1 MKVSIYGR
9 LPRRLGSKILLA
21 GLVLFPVAIHSG
33 GVKASTSAVASLQG
47 LSIGSSGEAVKALQR
62 ALISKGIFVRGGVDG
77 DFGPM
82 TLAAVN
88 KFQIANGLDVTDVV
102 NEATAIAV
110 GTVTSPLTG
119 LRRGSSGLNVK
130 LLQEKLAV
138 AGFSPVGGADGYFGR
153 ATEKSLKEFQKSEGL
168 SPSGVA
174 DEITVAKLSNS
185 PLPDVTEEGEE
196 GEKNEKVENTP
207 EESEAP
213 VLSPEVAELIGV
225 SKGTV
230 GSAAKAVQ
238 QLLIDAGVSLRGG
251 ADGAFGRVS
260 EAALKEYQKDHGLDQ
275 TGVAD
280 EATLL
285 ALTGASQGAS
295 EESEAPV
302 LSPEVAELIGVSKGT
317 VGSAAK
323 AVQQLLIDAGV
334 SLRGGADGA
343 FGRVSEAALK
353 EYQKDHG
360 LDQTGVADEATLLA
374 LTGSVVAVPSEYA
387 QLVGLRPGALGDSVE
402 ALQRR
407 LLDIGITVRG
417 GVDGVF
423 GPATAQALKAFQDQR
438 GLEKTG
444 IVDEVTAIALSK
456 NPSEVESY
464 GSTTGYGVYGEGGSR
479 VLSLQ
484 TALIQAGIT
493 VRGGADGWFGS
504 ATSAA
509 IMKFQRR
516 EGLQVTG
523 VVNDQTAERLGLEK
537 ELAPSNSPV
546 ADIALEAFPIQGMC
560 GYQDGWHDPRPG
572 GRLHVGVDIIAPEG
586 KLLYAVADGTITR
599 IYRDFPGSMPGNG
612 LRLTMEDGTYFFYA
626 HLLSFADGIDVG
638 SKVKA
643 GQVIGRN
650 GNTGS
655 SGTAHLHFEIH
666 PNGGAAINPYPIV
679 KAIDGCSVIEP
690 IAVTLK
696 D

>member
-77 DFGPM
+77 NFGPM

-88 KFQIANGLDVTDVV
+88 KFQVANGLDVTNVV

-285 ALTGASQGAS
+285 ALTG
-295 EESEAPV
+295 
-302 LSPEVAELIGVSKGT
+302 
-317 VGSAAK
+317 
-323 AVQQLLIDAGV
+323 
-334 SLRGGADGA
+334 
-343 FGRVSEAALK
+343 
-353 EYQKDHG
+353 
-360 LDQTGVADEATLLA
+360 
-374 LTGSVVAVPSEYA
+374 SVVAVPTEYA

-493 VRGGADGWFGS
+493 VRGGPDGWFGS

-679 KAIDGCSVIEP
+679 KAIDGCSVTEP
-690 IAVTLK
+690 LAVTLK

>member
-77 DFGPM
+77 NFGPM

-88 KFQIANGLDVTDVV
+88 KFQVANGLDVTNVV

-285 ALTGASQGAS
+285 ALTG
-295 EESEAPV
+295 
-302 LSPEVAELIGVSKGT
+302 
-317 VGSAAK
+317 
-323 AVQQLLIDAGV
+323 
-334 SLRGGADGA
+334 
-343 FGRVSEAALK
+343 
-353 EYQKDHG
+353 
-360 LDQTGVADEATLLA
+360 
-374 LTGSVVAVPSEYA
+374 SVVAVPTEYA

-504 ATSAA
+504 ATSGA

-679 KAIDGCSVIEP
+679 KAIDGCSVTEP
-690 IAVTLK
+690 LAVTLK

>member
-1 MKVSIYGR
+1 M
-9 LPRRLGSKILLA
+9 
-21 GLVLFPVAIHSG
+21 
-33 GVKASTSAVASLQG
+33 
-47 LSIGSSGEAVKALQR
+47 
-62 ALISKGIFVRGGVDG
+62 
-77 DFGPM
+77 
-82 TLAAVN
+82 
-88 KFQIANGLDVTDVV
+88 
-102 NEATAIAV
+102 
-110 GTVTSPLTG
+110 
-119 LRRGSSGLNVK
+119 
-130 LLQEKLAV
+130 

-285 ALTGASQGAS
+285 ALTG
-295 EESEAPV
+295 
-302 LSPEVAELIGVSKGT
+302 
-317 VGSAAK
+317 
-323 AVQQLLIDAGV
+323 
-334 SLRGGADGA
+334 
-343 FGRVSEAALK
+343 
-353 EYQKDHG
+353 
-360 LDQTGVADEATLLA
+360 
-374 LTGSVVAVPSEYA
+374 SVVAVPTEYA

-679 KAIDGCSVIEP
+679 KAIDGCSVTEP
-690 IAVTLK
+690 LAVTLK

>member
-77 DFGPM
+77 NFGPM

-88 KFQIANGLDVTDVV
+88 KFQVANGLDVTNVV

-285 ALTGASQGAS
+285 ALTG
-295 EESEAPV
+295 
-302 LSPEVAELIGVSKGT
+302 
-317 VGSAAK
+317 
-323 AVQQLLIDAGV
+323 
-334 SLRGGADGA
+334 
-343 FGRVSEAALK
+343 
-353 EYQKDHG
+353 
-360 LDQTGVADEATLLA
+360 
-374 LTGSVVAVPSEYA
+374 SVVAVPTEYA

-516 EGLQVTG
+516 EGLQVSG

-679 KAIDGCSVIEP
+679 KAIDGCSVTEP
-690 IAVTLK
+690 LAVTLK

>member
-21 GLVLFPVAIHSG
+21 GLVLFPVTIHSG

-77 DFGPM
+77 KFGLM

-88 KFQIANGLDVTDVV
+88 EFQVANGLDVTNVV

-153 ATEKSLKEFQKSEGL
+153 ATEKSLKEFQNSEGL

-174 DEITVAKLSNS
+174 DEISVAKLSNS

-251 ADGAFGRVS
+251 ADGAFG
-260 EAALKEYQKDHGLDQ
+260 
-275 TGVAD
+275 
-280 EATLL
+280 
-285 ALTGASQGAS
+285 
-295 EESEAPV
+295 P
-302 LSPEVAELIGVSKGT
+302 
-317 VGSAAK
+317 
-323 AVQQLLIDAGV
+323 
-334 SLRGGADGA
+334 
-343 FGRVSEAALK
+343 VSEAALK

-456 NPSEVESY
+456 DPSEVESY

-484 TALIQAGIT
+484 TALTQAGIT

-537 ELAPSNSPV
+537 ERAPSNSPV

-679 KAIDGCSVIEP
+679 KAIDGCSVTEP

>member
-1 MKVSIYGR
+1 MKVSNYGR
-9 LPRRLGSKILLA
+9 LPRRLCSKILLA
-21 GLVLFPVAIHSG
+21 GLILSPIAIHSG
-33 GVKASTSAVASLQG
+33 EVKASTSAVASLQG
-47 LSIGSSGEAVKALQR
+47 LSVGSSGEMVKALQR
-62 ALISKGIFVRGGVDG
+62 ALISKGISVRGGVDG
-77 DFGPM
+77 KFGPM

-88 KFQIANGLDVTDVV
+88 EFQVANGLDVTTVV
-102 NEATAIAV
+102 DEATAIAV
-110 GTVTSPLTG
+110 GTVASPLTG
-119 LRRGSSGLNVK
+119 LRRGTAGLNVK
-130 LLQEKLAV
+130 MLQEKLAE
-138 AGFSPVGGADGYFGR
+138 AGFRPVGGADGYFGR
-153 ATEKSLKEFQKSEGL
+153 ATEKSLKEFQESEEL

-174 DEITVAKLSNS
+174 DEITVARLLNS
-185 PLPDVTEEGEE
+185 PLPDVTEKGGEGE
-196 GEKNEKVENTP
+196 NSEKVDNPP

-213 VLSPEVAELIGV
+213 VLSPEIAELIGV

-251 ADGAFGRVS
+251 ADG
-260 EAALKEYQKDHGLDQ
+260 D
-275 TGVAD
+275 
-280 EATLL
+280 
-285 ALTGASQGAS
+285 
-295 EESEAPV
+295 
-302 LSPEVAELIGVSKGT
+302 
-317 VGSAAK
+317 
-323 AVQQLLIDAGV
+323 
-334 SLRGGADGA
+334 

-387 QLVGLRPGALGDSVE
+387 QLVGLRPGALGDSVA

-444 IVDEVTAIALSK
+444 IVDEVTAVALSK
-456 NPSEVESY
+456 DSSEVESY

-484 TALIQAGIT
+484 TALTQAGIT
-493 VRGGADGWFGS
+493 LRGGADGWFGS

-523 VVNDQTAERLGLEK
+523 VVNNQTAERLGLE
-537 ELAPSNSPV
+537 EERAPSNSPV

-572 GRLHVGVDIIAPEG
+572 GRLHVGVDIIAAEG

-626 HLLSFADGIDVG
+626 HLLSFADGIGVG

-679 KAIDGCSVIEP
+679 KAIDGCSVTEP

>member
-1 MKVSIYGR
+1 MKVSNYGR
-9 LPRRLGSKILLA
+9 LPRRLCSKILLA
-21 GLVLFPVAIHSG
+21 GLILSPIAIHSG
-33 GVKASTSAVASLQG
+33 EVKASTSAVASLQG
-47 LSIGSSGEAVKALQR
+47 LSVGSSGEMVKALQR
-62 ALISKGIFVRGGVDG
+62 ALISKGISVRGGVDG
-77 DFGPM
+77 KFGPM

-88 KFQIANGLDVTDVV
+88 EFQVANGLDVTTVV

-110 GTVTSPLTG
+110 GTVASPLTG
-119 LRRGSSGLNVK
+119 LRRGTAGLNVK
-130 LLQEKLAV
+130 MLQEKLAE
-138 AGFSPVGGADGYFGR
+138 AGFRPVGGADGYFGR
-153 ATEKSLKEFQKSEGL
+153 ATEKSLKEFQESEEL

-174 DEITVAKLSNS
+174 DEITVARLLNS
-185 PLPDVTEEGEE
+185 PLPDVTEKGGEGE
-196 GEKNEKVENTP
+196 NSEKVENPP
-207 EESEAP
+207 EESEEP
-213 VLSPEVAELIGV
+213 VLSPEIAELIGV

-238 QLLIDAGVSLRGG
+238 QLLIDAGVNLRGG
-251 ADGAFGRVS
+251 ADG
-260 EAALKEYQKDHGLDQ
+260 D
-275 TGVAD
+275 
-280 EATLL
+280 
-285 ALTGASQGAS
+285 
-295 EESEAPV
+295 
-302 LSPEVAELIGVSKGT
+302 
-317 VGSAAK
+317 
-323 AVQQLLIDAGV
+323 
-334 SLRGGADGA
+334 

-387 QLVGLRPGALGDSVE
+387 QLVGLRPGALGDSVA

-438 GLEKTG
+438 GLDKTG
-444 IVDEVTAIALSK
+444 IVDEVTAVALSK
-456 NPSEVESY
+456 DSSEVESY

-484 TALIQAGIT
+484 TALTQAGIT
-493 VRGGADGWFGS
+493 LRGGADGWFGS

-523 VVNDQTAERLGLEK
+523 VVNNQTAERLGLE
-537 ELAPSNSPV
+537 EERAPSNSPV

-572 GRLHVGVDIIAPEG
+572 GRLHVGVDIIAAEG

-612 LRLTMEDGTYFFYA
+612 LRLTMKDGTYFFYA
-626 HLLSFADGIDVG
+626 HLLSFADGIEVG

-679 KAIDGCSVIEP
+679 KAIDGCSVTEP

>member
-62 ALISKGIFVRGGVDG
+62 ALISNGIFVRGGVDG
-77 DFGPM
+77 NFGPM

-88 KFQIANGLDVTDVV
+88 KFQVANGLDVTNVV

-285 ALTGASQGAS
+285 ALTG
-295 EESEAPV
+295 
-302 LSPEVAELIGVSKGT
+302 
-317 VGSAAK
+317 
-323 AVQQLLIDAGV
+323 
-334 SLRGGADGA
+334 
-343 FGRVSEAALK
+343 
-353 EYQKDHG
+353 
-360 LDQTGVADEATLLA
+360 
-374 LTGSVVAVPSEYA
+374 SVVAVPTEYA

-612 LRLTMEDGTYFFYA
+612 LRLTMEDGRYFFYA

-679 KAIDGCSVIEP
+679 KAIDGCSVTEP
-690 IAVTLK
+690 LAVTLK

>member
-9 LPRRLGSKILLA
+9 LPRRLASKILLA

-88 KFQIANGLDVTDVV
+88 KFQIAKGLDVTNVV

-185 PLPDVTEEGEE
+185 PLPDATEEGEE

-207 EESEAP
+207 EESETP
-213 VLSPEVAELIGV
+213 VLSPEVA
-225 SKGTV
+225 K
-230 GSAAKAVQ
+230 
-238 QLLIDAGVSLRGG
+238 
-251 ADGAFGRVS
+251 
-260 EAALKEYQKDHGLDQ
+260 
-275 TGVAD
+275 
-280 EATLL
+280 
-285 ALTGASQGAS
+285 
-295 EESEAPV
+295 
-302 LSPEVAELIGVSKGT
+302 LIGVSKGT

-374 LTGSVVAVPSEYA
+374 LTGSVVAVPTEYA

-516 EGLQVTG
+516 EGLQVSG

-679 KAIDGCSVIEP
+679 KAIDGCSVTEP
-690 IAVTLK
+690 LAVTLK

>member
-77 DFGPM
+77 NFGPM

-88 KFQIANGLDVTDVV
+88 KFQVANGLDVTNVV

-285 ALTGASQGAS
+285 ALTG
-295 EESEAPV
+295 
-302 LSPEVAELIGVSKGT
+302 
-317 VGSAAK
+317 
-323 AVQQLLIDAGV
+323 
-334 SLRGGADGA
+334 
-343 FGRVSEAALK
+343 
-353 EYQKDHG
+353 
-360 LDQTGVADEATLLA
+360 
-374 LTGSVVAVPSEYA
+374 SVVAVPTEYA

-504 ATSAA
+504 ATAAA

-516 EGLQVTG
+516 EGLQV
-523 VVNDQTAERLGLEK
+523 LE
-537 ELAPSNSPV
+537 L
-546 ADIALEAFPIQGMC
+546 
-560 GYQDGWHDPRPG
+560 
-572 GRLHVGVDIIAPEG
+572 
-586 KLLYAVADGTITR
+586 
-599 IYRDFPGSMPGNG
+599 
-612 LRLTMEDGTYFFYA
+612 
-626 HLLSFADGIDVG
+626 
-638 SKVKA
+638 
-643 GQVIGRN
+643 
-650 GNTGS
+650 
-655 SGTAHLHFEIH
+655 
-666 PNGGAAINPYPIV
+666 
-679 KAIDGCSVIEP
+679 
-690 IAVTLK
+690 
-696 D
+696 

>member
-207 EESEAP
+207 EE
-213 VLSPEVAELIGV
+213 
-225 SKGTV
+225 T
-230 GSAAKAVQ
+230 
-238 QLLIDAGVSLRGG
+238 
-251 ADGAFGRVS
+251 
-260 EAALKEYQKDHGLDQ
+260 
-275 TGVAD
+275 
-280 EATLL
+280 
-285 ALTGASQGAS
+285 
-295 EESEAPV
+295 EAPV

-484 TALIQAGIT
+484 TALTQAGIT

-696 D
+696 N

>member
-88 KFQIANGLDVTDVV
+88 KFQIANGLEVTDVV

-285 ALTGASQGAS
+285 ALTG
-295 EESEAPV
+295 
-302 LSPEVAELIGVSKGT
+302 
-317 VGSAAK
+317 
-323 AVQQLLIDAGV
+323 
-334 SLRGGADGA
+334 
-343 FGRVSEAALK
+343 
-353 EYQKDHG
+353 
-360 LDQTGVADEATLLA
+360 
-374 LTGSVVAVPSEYA
+374 SVVAVPSEYA

-423 GPATAQALKAFQDQR
+423 GPATAQALKAFQAQR

-696 D
+696 N

>member
-207 EESEAP
+207 EE
-213 VLSPEVAELIGV
+213 
-225 SKGTV
+225 T
-230 GSAAKAVQ
+230 
-238 QLLIDAGVSLRGG
+238 
-251 ADGAFGRVS
+251 
-260 EAALKEYQKDHGLDQ
+260 
-275 TGVAD
+275 
-280 EATLL
+280 
-285 ALTGASQGAS
+285 
-295 EESEAPV
+295 EAPV

-509 IMKFQRR
+509 IMKLQRR

>member
-207 EESEAP
+207 E
-213 VLSPEVAELIGV
+213 
-225 SKGTV
+225 
-230 GSAAKAVQ
+230 
-238 QLLIDAGVSLRGG
+238 D
-251 ADGAFGRVS
+251 
-260 EAALKEYQKDHGLDQ
+260 
-275 TGVAD
+275 
-280 EATLL
+280 
-285 ALTGASQGAS
+285 
-295 EESEAPV
+295 SEAPV

>member
-77 DFGPM
+77 NFGPM

-88 KFQIANGLDVTDVV
+88 KFQVANGLDVTNVV

-110 GTVTSPLTG
+110 GTVSSPLTG

-285 ALTGASQGAS
+285 ALTG
-295 EESEAPV
+295 
-302 LSPEVAELIGVSKGT
+302 
-317 VGSAAK
+317 
-323 AVQQLLIDAGV
+323 
-334 SLRGGADGA
+334 
-343 FGRVSEAALK
+343 
-353 EYQKDHG
+353 
-360 LDQTGVADEATLLA
+360 
-374 LTGSVVAVPSEYA
+374 SVVAVPTEYA

-679 KAIDGCSVIEP
+679 KAIDGCSVTEP
-690 IAVTLK
+690 LAVTLK

>member
-9 LPRRLGSKILLA
+9 LPRRLASKILLA

-88 KFQIANGLDVTDVV
+88 KFQIAKGLDVTNVV

-119 LRRGSSGLNVK
+119 LRRGSSGVNVK

-185 PLPDVTEEGEE
+185 PLPDATEEGEE

-285 ALTGASQGAS
+285 ALTG
-295 EESEAPV
+295 
-302 LSPEVAELIGVSKGT
+302 
-317 VGSAAK
+317 
-323 AVQQLLIDAGV
+323 
-334 SLRGGADGA
+334 
-343 FGRVSEAALK
+343 
-353 EYQKDHG
+353 
-360 LDQTGVADEATLLA
+360 
-374 LTGSVVAVPSEYA
+374 SVVAVPTEYA

-516 EGLQVTG
+516 EGLQVSG

-679 KAIDGCSVIEP
+679 KAIDGCSVTEP
-690 IAVTLK
+690 LAVTLK

>member
-77 DFGPM
+77 NFGPM

-88 KFQIANGLDVTDVV
+88 KFQVANGLDVTNVV

-285 ALTGASQGAS
+285 ALTG
-295 EESEAPV
+295 
-302 LSPEVAELIGVSKGT
+302 
-317 VGSAAK
+317 
-323 AVQQLLIDAGV
+323 
-334 SLRGGADGA
+334 
-343 FGRVSEAALK
+343 
-353 EYQKDHG
+353 
-360 LDQTGVADEATLLA
+360 
-374 LTGSVVAVPSEYA
+374 SVVAVPTEYA

-679 KAIDGCSVIEP
+679 KAIDGCSVTEP
-690 IAVTLK
+690 LAVTLK

>member
-77 DFGPM
+77 NFGPM

-88 KFQIANGLDVTDVV
+88 KFQVANGLDVTNVV

-238 QLLIDAGVSLRGG
+238 QLLIDAGVSLRG
-251 ADGAFGRVS
+251 AQMVRS
-260 EAALKEYQKDHGLDQ
+260 
-275 TGVAD
+275 VA
-280 EATLL
+280 
-285 ALTGASQGAS
+285 
-295 EESEAPV
+295 
-302 LSPEVAELIGVSKGT
+302 
-317 VGSAAK
+317 
-323 AVQQLLIDAGV
+323 
-334 SLRGGADGA
+334 
-343 FGRVSEAALK
+343 
-353 EYQKDHG
+353 
-360 LDQTGVADEATLLA
+360 
-374 LTGSVVAVPSEYA
+374 
-387 QLVGLRPGALGDSVE
+387 
-402 ALQRR
+402 
-407 LLDIGITVRG
+407 
-417 GVDGVF
+417 
-423 GPATAQALKAFQDQR
+423 
-438 GLEKTG
+438 
-444 IVDEVTAIALSK
+444 
-456 NPSEVESY
+456 
-464 GSTTGYGVYGEGGSR
+464 
-479 VLSLQ
+479 
-484 TALIQAGIT
+484 
-493 VRGGADGWFGS
+493 
-504 ATSAA
+504 
-509 IMKFQRR
+509 
-516 EGLQVTG
+516 
-523 VVNDQTAERLGLEK
+523 
-537 ELAPSNSPV
+537 
-546 ADIALEAFPIQGMC
+546 
-560 GYQDGWHDPRPG
+560 
-572 GRLHVGVDIIAPEG
+572 
-586 KLLYAVADGTITR
+586 
-599 IYRDFPGSMPGNG
+599 
-612 LRLTMEDGTYFFYA
+612 
-626 HLLSFADGIDVG
+626 
-638 SKVKA
+638 
-643 GQVIGRN
+643 
-650 GNTGS
+650 
-655 SGTAHLHFEIH
+655 
-666 PNGGAAINPYPIV
+666 
-679 KAIDGCSVIEP
+679 
-690 IAVTLK
+690 
-696 D
+696 

>member
-9 LPRRLGSKILLA
+9 LPRRLGPKILLA

-88 KFQIANGLDVTDVV
+88 EFQIANGLDVTNVV

-119 LRRGSSGLNVK
+119 LRRGMSGLNVQ
-130 LLQEKLAV
+130 LLQEKLAA
-138 AGFSPVGGADGYFGR
+138 AGYSPVGGADGYFGR

-185 PLPDVTEEGEE
+185 PLPDVTEQVGE

-238 QLLIDAGVSLRGG
+238 ELLIDAGVSLRGG
-251 ADGAFGRVS
+251 ADGAFG
-260 EAALKEYQKDHGLDQ
+260 
-275 TGVAD
+275 
-280 EATLL
+280 
-285 ALTGASQGAS
+285 
-295 EESEAPV
+295 P
-302 LSPEVAELIGVSKGT
+302 
-317 VGSAAK
+317 
-323 AVQQLLIDAGV
+323 
-334 SLRGGADGA
+334 
-343 FGRVSEAALK
+343 VSEAALK

-484 TALIQAGIT
+484 TALTQAGISL
-493 VRGGADGWFGS
+493 RGGADGWFGS

>member
-62 ALISKGIFVRGGVDG
+62 ALISKGILVRGGVDG
-77 DFGPM
+77 NFGPM

-88 KFQIANGLDVTDVV
+88 KFQVANGLDVTSVV

-285 ALTGASQGAS
+285 ALTG
-295 EESEAPV
+295 
-302 LSPEVAELIGVSKGT
+302 
-317 VGSAAK
+317 
-323 AVQQLLIDAGV
+323 
-334 SLRGGADGA
+334 
-343 FGRVSEAALK
+343 
-353 EYQKDHG
+353 
-360 LDQTGVADEATLLA
+360 
-374 LTGSVVAVPSEYA
+374 SVVAVPTEYA

-444 IVDEVTAIALSK
+444 IVDEVTAIALSR

-546 ADIALEAFPIQGMC
+546 ADIALAAFPIQGMC

-679 KAIDGCSVIEP
+679 KAIDGCSVTEP
-690 IAVTLK
+690 LAVTLK

>member
-77 DFGPM
+77 NFGPM

-88 KFQIANGLDVTDVV
+88 KFQIANGLDVTNVV

-207 EESEAP
+207 
-213 VLSPEVAELIGV
+213 
-225 SKGTV
+225 K
-230 GSAAKAVQ
+230 
-238 QLLIDAGVSLRGG
+238 
-251 ADGAFGRVS
+251 
-260 EAALKEYQKDHGLDQ
+260 
-275 TGVAD
+275 
-280 EATLL
+280 
-285 ALTGASQGAS
+285 
-295 EESEAPV
+295 ESEAPV

-374 LTGSVVAVPSEYA
+374 LTGSVVAVPAEYA
-387 QLVGLRPGALGDSVE
+387 QLVGLRPGALGDSVA

-516 EGLQVTG
+516 EGLQVSG

-679 KAIDGCSVIEP
+679 KAIDGCSVTEP

>member
-77 DFGPM
+77 NFGPM

-88 KFQIANGLDVTDVV
+88 KFQVANGLDVTNVV

-285 ALTGASQGAS
+285 ALTG
-295 EESEAPV
+295 
-302 LSPEVAELIGVSKGT
+302 
-317 VGSAAK
+317 
-323 AVQQLLIDAGV
+323 
-334 SLRGGADGA
+334 
-343 FGRVSEAALK
+343 
-353 EYQKDHG
+353 
-360 LDQTGVADEATLLA
+360 
-374 LTGSVVAVPSEYA
+374 SVVAVPTEYA

-407 LLDIGITVRG
+407 LLDTGITVRG

-679 KAIDGCSVIEP
+679 KAIDGCSVTEP